1 MDEKT
6 KYEWLKKVLLFNIFV
21 AILLWGL
28 PLWLAPKTFLTALG
42 ITVPGDLFYMRI
54 FGVTELA
61 LAYLYYLAYQN
72 LSMNR
77 DIIRFAVIV
86 NAATL
91 LTLVGYQLAY
101 GIKDQ
106 AVWFSAVIMLFL
118 AAAYYMLTPSTGT

>member
-21 AILLWGL
+21 AVLLWGL
-28 PLWLAPKTFLTALG
+28 PLWIGPKTFLTALG
-42 ITVPGDLFYMRI
+42 ITVPGDLFYMRL

-61 LAYLYYLAYQN
+61 LAYLYWMAYENLA
-72 LSMNR
+72 MNR
-77 DIIRFAVIV
+77 DIIRFGVIV

>member
-6 KYEWLKKVLLFNIFV
+6 KYEWLKKILLFNVFV
-21 AILLWGL
+21 AVLLWGL
-28 PLWLAPKTFLTALG
+28 PLWIAPKTFLNALG

-54 FGVTELA
+54 FGATELA
-61 LAYLYYLAYQN
+61 LAYLYWLAYQN
-72 LSMNR
+72 LAMNR
-77 DIIRFAVIV
+77 DIVRFAVIV

-118 AAAYYMLTPSTGT
+118 AAAYYMLTPTTGT